1 MQGGHDDNFT
11 LFGGRRGTRSAAPIP
26 KGPLV
31 RIVVERGID
40 DPGTADGLTY
50 RALDENIHIGDRV
63 VVPLGKAGRPTGGI
77 VVDVETDEAPDNARP
92 AYRIKPVLERSDSR
106 LPAPLLDLARW
117 MAGYYASPLGMVLAT
132 MVPAAVKH
140 QTGRRI
146 VRLVGVGSLDEP
158 ARQAVLNG
166 LRPTTRR
173 AWDQIAAL
181 HASTL
186 PIAAKELA
194 RRLEHKT
201 LAQINALLRA
211 GLLIPVE
218 QATIRSPEAFWKDG
232 QPVIDPA
239 PTLAPDQ
246 ARCIDGISEC
256 FGGFGVHL
264 LRGVTG
270 SGKTEVYLRLIDRLL
285 PTGKSA
291 LVLVPEIALTPQT
304 VGRFER
310 RFGEVG
316 VAVLHS
322 GLSASQRHRQWML
335 AASGRA
341 PIVVGA
347 RSAIFAPIRNLG
359 IVIVDE
365 EHDHSYKQD
374 QAPRYNGRD
383 VAIKRGQIE
392 RCPVVLGSAT
402 PSLESWHNARSGKAR
417 LWELPNRVG
426 GGALPPVDIVDL
438 LAENR
443 LRAMATKKS
452 ESRELHAIGPTL
464 ESGIDRTLGE
474 GGQVILL
481 LNRRGFAN
489 YICCPSRAC
498 GWMLS
503 CDQCDAGMVLHR
515 DNRLPRGGVVVCHHC
530 RSEQRIP
537 AVCPSC
543 GRPPLPLGVGT
554 QRVEEELLAKFGRSQ
569 GLELG
574 TTMLRVDSDT
584 MRSGRDYFEALASFE
599 RGQVRLMLGTQMI
612 AKGLDFPNVRLV
624 GVVNADTAVFM
635 PDFRAWERT
644 FQLVSQV
651 AGRAGR
657 GIHPGRVIVQTACAD
672 NRAIRLAANHDY
684 TTFADEELKMRE
696 LAGRPP
702 ATRMARIVCRD
713 EDDAKARD
721 AADRIADA
729 ARKLASPSVEIVG
742 PMPCTLARLHNQYR
756 FAVEFT
762 APRASDIQRILH
774 ELRARRLVV
783 GDAATAVDVD
793 PLSFM

>member
-166 LRPTTRR
+166 LRPTARR
-173 AWDQIAAL
+173 AWDQVAAL
-181 HASTL
+181 HASTF

-194 RRLEHKT
+194 SRLEHKT

-218 QATIRSPEAFWKDG
+218 QATIRSAEAFWKDG
-232 QPVIDPA
+232 QPASDPA
-239 PTLAPDQ
+239 PTLTPDQ
-246 ARCIDGISEC
+246 ARCIDGIAAC
-256 FGGFGVHL
+256 FGTFGVHL

-438 LAENR
+438 LTENR

-569 GLELG
+569 GLELR